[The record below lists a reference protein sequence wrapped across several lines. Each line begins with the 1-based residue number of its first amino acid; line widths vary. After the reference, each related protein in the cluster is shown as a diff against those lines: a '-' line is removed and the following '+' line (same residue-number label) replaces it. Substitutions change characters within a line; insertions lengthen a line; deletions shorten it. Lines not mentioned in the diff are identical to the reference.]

1 MALQLGDT
9 APDFTADSTEGRI
22 HFHDWMQGSWVL
34 FFSHPADFTPVCTTE
49 LGELAKRK
57 GEFDKRDVKLLGLS
71 VDPVESH
78 KRWMQDVKDVK
89 GTGLNYPLLADP
101 ERRVAGLYGMIHP
114 KADPKVT
121 VRSVFIIDPKKT
133 IRLTMT
139 YPPSAGR
146 NVDELLRVID
156 SLQLSDRE
164 KLATPVDWRPGADAI
179 IVPSLSDEQARKLFP
194 QGWNALK
201 PYLRLVKP
209 GGGKRAH

>member
-1 MALQLGDT
+1 MTLQLGDI
-9 APDFTADSTEGRI
+9 APDFTADSTQGKI
-22 HFHDWMQGSWVL
+22 HFHDWLDGSWVM

-49 LGELAKRK
+49 LGELANRK
-57 GEFDKRDVKLLGLS
+57 AEFDNRGVKLLGLS
-71 VDPVESH
+71 VDPLDSH
-78 KRWMQDVKDVK
+78 KSWMKDVEEVK

-101 ERRVAGLYGMIHP
+101 DRKVAELYGMIHP

-121 VRSVFIIDPKKT
+121 VRSVFFIDPKKT

-156 SLQLSDRE
+156 SLQLADRE
-164 KLATPVDWRPGADAI
+164 KVATPVDWKPGQDVI
-179 IVPSLSDEQARKLFP
+179 ISPSVSDDEAKKLFP
-194 QGWNALK
+194 QGWKTLK

-209 GGGKRAH
+209 GKH